1 MTSRTSRDTGDT
13 AWVLDPI
20 LEIPHVRAA
29 VLLTRDGLVSG
40 YSDDLTQPS
49 AERVAAIASTVQG
62 ACRTAA
68 AAFADRD
75 SAEVRQVV
83 VESDHGYI
91 LVAPTAHGTCVAA
104 YGDPE
109 VRLDL
114 LAHRVHSQVARLGQ
128 RAMTAAPRASA
139 GHATGRSPV

>member
-1 MTSRTSRDTGDT
+1 MTSRDTGDT
-13 AWVLDPI
+13 GWVLDPI

-40 YSDDLTQPS
+40 WTEALSRPS
-49 AERVAAIASTVQG
+49 AERTAAIIGTVQG

-68 AAFADRD
+68 AAFADKDDAR
-75 SAEVRQVV
+75 VRQVV
-83 VESDHGYI
+83 IESDHGYI

-104 YGDPE
+104 LGDPE

-114 LAHRVHSQVARLGQ
+114 LAHRVHSQVARLGEK
-128 RAMTAAPRASA
+128 AMTAAPR
-139 GHATGRSPV
+139 GTDGGSPA

>member
-1 MTSRTSRDTGDT
+1 MTSRDTGDT

-40 YSDDLTQPS
+40 YSEGLSQPT
-49 AERVAAIASTVQG
+49 AERTAAIISTVQG

-68 AAFADRD
+68 AAFADQSD
-75 SAEVRQVV
+75 AQVRQVV

-91 LVAPTAHGTCVAA
+91 LVAPTDHGTCVAA
-104 YGDPE
+104 FGDPE

-114 LAHRVHSQVARLGQ
+114 LAHRVHSQVARLGEK
-128 RAMTAAPRASA
+128 AMTAAPRAA
-139 GHATGRSPV
+139 DGGTAE

>member
-1 MTSRTSRDTGDT
+1 MTSRDTGDT

-40 YSDDLTQPS
+40 YSEGLSQPT
-49 AERVAAIASTVQG
+49 AERTAAIISTVQG

-68 AAFADRD
+68 AAFADEND
-75 SAEVRQVV
+75 AQVRQVV

-91 LVAPTAHGTCVAA
+91 LVAPTEHGTCVAA
-104 YGDPE
+104 FGDPE

-114 LAHRVHSQVARLGQ
+114 LAHRVHSQVARLGEK
-128 RAMTAAPRASA
+128 AMTAAPRAA
-139 GHATGRSPV
+139 DGGTAE

>member
-1 MTSRTSRDTGDT
+1 MTSRDNGDT

-40 YSDDLTQPS
+40 YTEALSRPT
-49 AERVAAIASTVQG
+49 AERTAAIISTVQ
-62 ACRTAA
+62 AASRTAA
-68 AAFADRD
+68 AAFADQD
-75 SAEVRQVV
+75 DAHVRQVV

-104 YGDPE
+104 FGDPE

-114 LAHRVHSQVARLGQ
+114 LAHRVHSQVARLGEK
-128 RAMTAAPRASA
+128 AMTAAPR
-139 GHATGRSPV
+139 GVDGDSPA

>member
-1 MTSRTSRDTGDT
+1 MKSRDAGET

-40 YSDDLTQPS
+40 YTDALTQAT
-49 AERVAAIASTVQG
+49 AERTAAIISTVHG

-68 AAFADRD
+68 AAFADHD
-75 SAEVRQVV
+75 DAEIRQIVI
-83 VESDHGYI
+83 ESDHGYI
-91 LVAPTAHGTCVAA
+91 LVAPTSHGTCVAA
-104 YGDPE
+104 YGGTE

-114 LAHRVHSQVARLGQ
+114 LAHRVHSQVVRLGEKT
-128 RAMTAAPRASA
+128 MTAAPRAA
-139 GHATGRSPV
+139 EGGAPV

>member
-1 MTSRTSRDTGDT
+1 MTSRDAGDT

-40 YSDDLTQPS
+40 YSAALSQAS
-49 AERVAAIASTVQG
+49 AERTAAITSTVQG

-68 AAFADRD
+68 AAFADQD
-75 SAEVRQVV
+75 NADVRQVV
-83 VESDHGYI
+83 IESDHGYI
-91 LVAPTAHGTCVAA
+91 LVVPTAHGTCVAA
-104 YGDPE
+104 FGDPE

-114 LAHRVHSQVARLGQ
+114 LAHRVHSQVARLAEK
-128 RAMTAAPRASA
+128 AMAVGARGADGGTAA
-139 GHATGRSPV
+139 

>member
-1 MTSRTSRDTGDT
+1 MTSREAGDT

-40 YSDDLTQPS
+40 YSEGLSQPT
-49 AERVAAIASTVQG
+49 AERTAAIISTVQG

-68 AAFADRD
+68 AAFADEND
-75 SAEVRQVV
+75 AQVRQVV

-91 LVAPTAHGTCVAA
+91 LVAPTEHGTCVAA
-104 YGDPE
+104 FGDPE

-114 LAHRVHSQVARLGQ
+114 LAHRVHSQVARLGEK
-128 RAMTAAPRASA
+128 AMTAAPRAA
-139 GHATGRSPV
+139 DGGTAE

>member
-1 MTSRTSRDTGDT
+1 MTSRDTGDS

-20 LEIPHVRAA
+20 LEIPHVKAA

-40 YSDDLTQPS
+40 YSEALSQPT
-49 AERVAAIASTVQG
+49 AERTAAIVSTVQG

-68 AAFADRD
+68 AAFADKTD
-75 SAEVRQVV
+75 AQVRQVV

-104 YGDPE
+104 FGDPE

-114 LAHRVHSQVARLGQ
+114 LAHRVHSQVARLGDK
-128 RAMTAAPRASA
+128 AMTAAPRGTDGDS
-139 GHATGRSPV
+139 TG

>member
-1 MTSRTSRDTGDT
+1 MTSRDSGET

-40 YSDDLTQPS
+40 WSAALAQDS
-49 AERVAAIASTVQG
+49 AERVAAIISTVQG

-68 AAFADRD
+68 AAFADLE
-75 SAEVRQVV
+75 AAQLRQVV
-83 VESDHGYI
+83 IESDHGYI

-114 LAHRVHSQVARLGQ
+114 LGHRVHSQVARLGEK
-128 RAMTAAPRASA
+128 AMAAAPRGGEDGPSA
-139 GHATGRSPV
+139 

>member
-1 MTSRTSRDTGDT
+1 MTTRTSRETGDT

-40 YSDDLTQPS
+40 YSDRLSRAS
-49 AERVAAIASTVQG
+49 AERSAAIISTVQG

-68 AAFADRD
+68 AAFADKD
-75 SAEVRQVV
+75 VAEVRQVV
-83 VESDHGYI
+83 IESEHGYI
-91 LVAPTAHGTCVAA
+91 LVAPTSHGTCVAA
-104 YGDPE
+104 YGDSD

-114 LAHRVHSQVARLGQ
+114 LAHRVHSQVARLGEK
-128 RAMTAAPRASA
+128 AMSAAPRAA
-139 GHATGRSPV
+139 DGHIRTS